1 MRLVVIVASLGP
13 TPILTTLQIVSFCGS
28 NARLHRHLSVAPDR
42 PANDVAFDL
51 RGLCLPGTAAYG
63 NIDFGQILTDGSKQ
77 NLGRFEGC
85 VSADGVDP

>member
-1 MRLVVIVASLGP
+1 MVIEDSLGP

-28 NARLHRHLSVAPDR
+28 NARLHRHLSVA
-42 PANDVAFDL
+42 ADL

-85 VSADGVDP
+85 VSADGVDPC

>member
-1 MRLVVIVASLGP
+1 MPDFIAISQSLP
-13 TPILTTLQIVSFCGS
+13 TDRQMTL
-28 NARLHRHLSVAPDR
+28 
-42 PANDVAFDL
+42 AFDL